1 MDNLKDFIYIE
12 ENTLSK
18 DFCNH
23 CIKKFENDDRKCI
36 GVFNNGNSGM
46 PVVDNAVKQSTDL
59 YISSESDWNEENLT
73 FDKSLSEHY
82 ESYVGKT
89 FSEKYR
95 NDFHARSKGFQIQ
108 RTKPGQFYRYH
119 SDSYRDRLVTY
130 IWYLNDIFEDG
141 YTEFEFGL
149 KVQPRTGKILLF
161 PATWQYL
168 HRGYPPKSETKYLC
182 TGWLYFA
189 S

>member
-46 PVVDNAVKQSTDL
+46 PVVDSTVKQSTDL

-89 FSEKYR
+89 FSEEYR
-95 NDFHARSKGFQIQ
+95 NDFRARSKGFQIQ
-108 RTKPGQFYRYH
+108 RTEPGQFYRYH

>member
-46 PVVDNAVKQSTDL
+46 PVVDSTVKQSTDL

-89 FSEKYR
+89 FSEEYR
-95 NDFHARSKGFQIQ
+95 NDFRARSKGFQIQ
-108 RTKPGQFYRYH
+108 RTEPGQFYRYH

-182 TGWLYFA
+182 TGWLYF
-189 S
+189 SS

>member
-1 MDNLKDFIYIE
+1 MDNLIDFIYIE

-23 CIKKFENDDRKCI
+23 CIKKFENDDRKCD

-46 PVVDNAVKQSTDL
+46 PVVDSTVKQSTDL

-89 FSEKYR
+89 FSEEYR
-95 NDFHARSKGFQIQ
+95 NDFRARSKGFQIQ
-108 RTKPGQFYRYH
+108 RTEPGQFYRYH

>member
-1 MDNLKDFIYIE
+1 MDNLIDFIYIE

-46 PVVDNAVKQSTDL
+46 PVVDSTVKQSTDL

-89 FSEKYR
+89 FSEEYR
-95 NDFHARSKGFQIQ
+95 NDFRARSKGFQIQ
-108 RTKPGQFYRYH
+108 RTEPGQFYRYH

>member
-46 PVVDNAVKQSTDL
+46 PVVDNTVKQSTDL

-89 FSEKYR
+89 FSEEYR
-95 NDFHARSKGFQIQ
+95 NDFRARSKGFQIQ
-108 RTKPGQFYRYH
+108 RTEPGQFYRYH

-182 TGWLYFA
+182 TGWLYF
-189 S
+189 SS

>member
-1 MDNLKDFIYIE
+1 MDNLIDFIYIE

-46 PVVDNAVKQSTDL
+46 PVVDSTVKRSTDL

-89 FSEKYR
+89 FSEEYR
-95 NDFHARSKGFQIQ
+95 NDFRARSKGFQIQ
-108 RTKPGQFYRYH
+108 RTEPGQFYRYH

>member
-1 MDNLKDFIYIE
+1 MDKLKDFIYIKE
-12 ENTLSK
+12 DALSK

-23 CIKKFENDDRKCI
+23 CIEKFENDDRKCI
-36 GVFNNGNSGM
+36 GVFNNGTSGVA
-46 PVVDNAVKQSTDL
+46 VVDKTVKQSTDL
-59 YISSESDWNEENLT
+59 YISSESDWNEESLT

-82 ESYVGKT
+82 ESYVNKI
-89 FSEKYR
+89 FSEEYR
-95 NDFHARSKGFQIQ
+95 N
-108 RTKPGQFYRYH
+108 
-119 SDSYRDRLVTY
+119 DSYRDRLVTF
-130 IWYLNDIFEDG
+130 IWYLNDIIEDG

-149 KVQPRTGKILLF
+149 KVQPRVGKILLF

>member
-1 MDNLKDFIYIE
+1 MDNLKDFIYIK
-12 ENTLSK
+12 ENTISK
-18 DFCNH
+18 NFCDH
-23 CIKKFENDDRKCI
+23 CIEKFENDDRKCI
-36 GVFNNGNSGM
+36 GVFNNGVSGVA
-46 PVVDNAVKQSTDL
+46 VVDKTVKQSTDL
-59 YISSESDWNEENLT
+59 YISSESNWNEENLT

-82 ESYVGKT
+82 ESYVNKT
-89 FSEKYR
+89 FPEEYR

-108 RTKPGQFYRYH
+108 RTEPGQFYRYH
-119 SDSYRDRLVTY
+119 SDAYRDRLITF
-130 IWYLNDIFEDG
+130 IWYLNDIIEDG

-149 KVQPRTGKILLF
+149 KVQPRVGKILLF

>member
-1 MDNLKDFIYIE
+1 MDNLIDFIYIE

-46 PVVDNAVKQSTDL
+46 PVVDSTVKQSTDL

-73 FDKSLSEHY
+73 FDKSLSKHY
-82 ESYVGKT
+82 ESYVDKT
-89 FSEKYR
+89 FSEEYR
-95 NDFHARSKGFQIQ
+95 NDFRARSKGFQIQ
-108 RTKPGQFYRYH
+108 RTEPGQFYRYH